1 MIRIFALI
9 MAAFFLYWVLKGTLR
24 RFLAPPPA
32 ERKRARAR
40 EESRGKPVTGNRRA
54 QTIDYSKVKD
64 ADYRDL
70 R

>member
-1 MIRIFALI
+1 MVRIFALI
-9 MAAFFLYWVLKGTLR
+9 MAAFFLYWVIKGTLR

-32 ERKRARAR
+32 ERKRARAGEKEGAR
-40 EESRGKPVTGNRRA
+40 PVAEKRRPSG
-54 QTIDYSKVKD
+54 IDYSKVKD

>member
-1 MIRIFALI
+1 MVRIFALI
-9 MAAFFLYWVLKGTLR
+9 MAAFFLYWVIKGTLR

-32 ERKRARAR
+32 ARKRARAGEKDR
-40 EESRGKPVTGNRRA
+40 VKPVAEKRRA
-54 QTIDYSKVKD
+54 PGIDYSKVKD